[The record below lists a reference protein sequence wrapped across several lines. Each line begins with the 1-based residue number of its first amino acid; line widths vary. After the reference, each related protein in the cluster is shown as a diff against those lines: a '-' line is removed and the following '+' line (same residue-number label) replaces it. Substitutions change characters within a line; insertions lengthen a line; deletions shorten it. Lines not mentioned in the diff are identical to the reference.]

1 MSGPSRRGVLATAA
15 AAMAAPA
22 AAFAAGP
29 LLMVSGKAQQ
39 GGAVIGRTR
48 PRANILLDGE
58 SVGQASAKGLFIIGF
73 DRDAA
78 PEATLAVNSADGSA
92 EHKLQIAPG
101 DFDIQ
106 RIDGLAQDQVTPQ
119 GEALL
124 ARIRAEALTALREWP
139 ADVAMVDFR
148 MEPVNGV
155 EFTKLV
161 RTAKDSAN
169 IYLPIIMLTGYADR
183 ARVLEA
189 RDSGVTELIVKP
201 VTAQA
206 VIARLNAVIF
216 HPRPFVRT
224 DAYFGPCRRR
234 KSNAAYTGPERRSA
248 GSLKQTG

>member
-1 MSGPSRRGVLATAA
+1 MSGSGFENLRVLLADDNAHMRA
-15 AAMAAPA
+15 I
-22 AAFAAGP
+22 
-29 LLMVSGKAQQ
+29 V
-39 GGAVIGRTR
+39 GAVLKSIG
-48 PRANILLDGE
+48 I
-58 SVGQASAKGLFIIGF
+58 KHI
-73 DRDAA
+73 RDCK
-78 PEATLAVNSADGSA
+78 NG
-92 EHKLQIAPG
+92 
-101 DFDIQ
+101 
-106 RIDGLAQDQVTPQ
+106 
-119 GEALL
+119 
-124 ARIRAEALTALREWP
+124 AEALAALREWP

-189 RDSGVTELIVKP
+189 SDSGVTELIVKP

-234 KSNAAYTGPERRSA
+234 KSSATYTGPERRSA

>member
-1 MSGPSRRGVLATAA
+1 MSG
-15 AAMAAPA
+15 
-22 AAFAAGP
+22 
-29 LLMVSGKAQQ
+29 SGFENLR
-39 GGAVIGRTR
+39 V
-48 PRANILLDGE
+48 
-58 SVGQASAKGLFIIGF
+58 
-73 DRDAA
+73 
-78 PEATLAVNSADGSA
+78 
-92 EHKLQIAPG
+92 
-101 DFDIQ
+101 
-106 RIDGLAQDQVTPQ
+106 
-119 GEALL
+119 LL
-124 ARIRAEALTALREWP
+124 ADDNTHMRSIVSAVLKSIGIKHIREAKNGAEALTALREWP

-189 RDSGVTELIVKP
+189 RDAGVTELIVKP

-234 KSNAAYTGPERRSA
+234 KSGAAYTGPERRSE
-248 GSLKQTG
+248 GSLKQAG